1 MKRFFAIALCAL
13 MLLPTLTS
21 CSPPPEVD
29 EVRDEIA
36 ALIEASHEINDIFYG
51 EGLPVDTSLSSGYEK
66 FHCVSASSPYRSLA
80 EIKVAAEKVYSA
92 EYMSAIYDMMFSGH
106 YDSVSGSVQQARY
119 WETNGK
125 LLQLKECDVLLTGE
139 HRTYDYSTMKIV
151 KPSRAD
157 YIKFEIMSEKNGE
170 QMLVKLSAVLT
181 ENGWRLDSPTY

>member
-1 MKRFFAIALCAL
+1 MKKLFAILLCLLMTLPALV
-13 MLLPTLTS
+13 S
-21 CSPPPEVD
+21 CSNPPAVED
-29 EVRDEIA
+29 VRDEIA

-51 EGLPVDTSLSSGYEK
+51 EGLPVDTSIDSGYEK
-66 FHCVSASSPYRSLA
+66 FNCVSATSPYRTLA
-80 EIKVAAEKVYSA
+80 AIKNAAEKVYST
-92 EYMSAIYDMMFSGH
+92 EYMAAIYEMMFSGH

-125 LLQLKECDVLLTGE
+125 LLKHKEATVYLTGD

-151 KPSRAD
+151 KPSSAD

-170 QMLVKLSAVLT
+170 QMLVRLSAVLT